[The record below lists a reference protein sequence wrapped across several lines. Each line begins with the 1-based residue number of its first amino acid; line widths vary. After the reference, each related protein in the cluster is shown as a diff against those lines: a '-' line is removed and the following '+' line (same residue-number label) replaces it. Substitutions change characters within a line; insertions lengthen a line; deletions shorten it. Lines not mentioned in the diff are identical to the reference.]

1 MSKKTKLHPS
11 VQQFKQF
18 VMKHPL
24 LVKEVRDGKKTW
36 QDLFEEWT
44 ILGEKDKIWEKYQ
57 KVSNEEEDDDLN
69 EETEGNNEQKGPQ
82 MADLLSMLKSINL
95 NDIQGHVKNLS
106 GMMATV
112 QGLLQSFQ
120 STPSNQGG
128 QDQQAQ
134 QSQQNQQSP
143 FNFRQF

>member
-18 VMKHPL
+18 VIKHPL

-44 ILGEKDKIWEKYQ
+44 ILGEKDQIWEKYQ
-57 KVSNEEEDDDLN
+57 KVSKEEDDDT
-69 EETEGNNEQKGPQ
+69 EEEAEANNAQKGLQ

-112 QGLLQSFQ
+112 QGLLQTFQ
-120 STPSNQGG
+120 SNPSNQSG